1 MNELDTA
8 NNEVTEPSS
17 TDDELRLE
25 PLRDR
30 PQADLGG
37 AEADLLRRQKSGDSD
52 DFHFS
57 RQRLRNPHASLY
69 GIDSPVTETSD
80 REVPAPSTLAPAVHS
95 TIDSVTT
102 PPQYSLLRSMR
113 RVYRVTGYLVIL
125 AAFLTFFYQ
134 VLRLPF
140 VSDEESASGL
150 ATLLYN
156 TFALAAGSVF
166 VAGTLFAF
174 SELIQLA
181 LDLHESSVGK
191 SNSGQRH
198 R

>member
-1 MNELDTA
+1 MSYVLNRCVIVLK
-8 NNEVTEPSS
+8 
-17 TDDELRLE
+17 
-25 PLRDR
+25 
-30 PQADLGG
+30 ADLGG
-37 AEADLLRRQKSGDSD
+37 AEANLLSRQKSSDSD
-52 DFHFS
+52 DFRFS

-69 GIDSPVTETSD
+69 GIDSSVTETIDS
-80 REVPAPSTLAPAVHS
+80 EVPASSTVEQAVHS
-95 TIDSVTT
+95 TIDLATT
-102 PPQYSLLRSMR
+102 PPRYSLLRSMR
-113 RVYRVTGYLVIL
+113 RVYRATGYLVIL

-181 LDLHESSVGK
+181 LDLHESSIGK